1 MKCLANVFR
10 QRILERRQR
19 LQRLGHD
26 SSQCFRRNVAD
37 LRVDRDDRTFVLF
50 VALELFPVR
59 SFDLQIAVIRE
70 FRGAE
75 NRESI
80 AALDLIGKKRLIEP
94 DELDRACFI
103 FEDRFE
109 DFHALH
115 RRELRM
121 RGDDASP
128 HEHSL
133 VEMVTEVGDV
143 GGMAA
148 IFVAKGKEPEQIVR
162 RC

>member
-1 MKCLANVFR
+1 
-10 QRILERRQR
+10 
-19 LQRLGHD
+19 
-26 SSQCFRRNVAD
+26 
-37 LRVDRDDRTFVLF
+37 
-50 VALELFPVR
+50 
-59 SFDLQIAVIRE
+59 
-70 FRGAE
+70 
-75 NRESI
+75 
-80 AALDLIGKKRLIEP
+80 
-94 DELDRACFI
+94 
-103 FEDRFE
+103 
-109 DFHALH
+109 
-115 RRELRM
+115 M